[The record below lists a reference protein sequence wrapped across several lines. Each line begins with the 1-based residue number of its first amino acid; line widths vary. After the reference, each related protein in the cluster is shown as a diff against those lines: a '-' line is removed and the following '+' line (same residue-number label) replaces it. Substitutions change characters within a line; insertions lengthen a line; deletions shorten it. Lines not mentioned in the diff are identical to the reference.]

1 MTAKILENEKNTV
14 KMELRIPKDDFQ
26 DAMNQAYKKNK
37 KHFTIQGF
45 RKGKAPRKVIEAHY
59 GKGVFLEDA
68 IEIAFPKVYK
78 DALDETKIEAVTR
91 PELKKVDEVND
102 DGAVFI
108 VEVGVKP
115 EVKLGEYKGAEI
127 SPLEA
132 DVKDEAVDAKLKEM
146 QNQNA
151 RIITEDDAEAK
162 EGDTVVID
170 YEGFADGEA
179 FEGGKAEGYSL
190 ELGSHTFIPG
200 FEEQLIGVKAGDEKE
215 VKVTFPEEYHAEDL
229 KGKEATF
236 KVKVIEVQV
245 KELPA
250 LDDEFA
256 KDVSEFDTL
265 DELKKDTAE
274 QLAKEQK
281 RQRKIDAETKAID
294 RAIET
299 SELDVPD
306 LMVQEEIDQNMENM
320 EKQMQG
326 QGITLDDYLKY
337 TGSTKEDF
345 RNTMKP
351 DAEKNIKAEL
361 VLAAIAEAEAIEATD
376 EEMDKEIK
384 QYADAFNH
392 EFEAYKKTLDDRMK
406 EYIGANVKRRKTIDF
421 LVENAT
427 QTEAASESAEA

>member
-162 EGDTVVID
+162 EGDSVVID

-427 QTEAASESAEA
+427 QTEPAAESAEA